1 MAVATE
7 LLRARAAGVRAA
19 RQGDA
24 LSANP
29 YRPAA
34 ATARERMLWRAW
46 LTGYE
51 TVRPMRIDY
60 SG

>member
-7 LLRARAAGVRAA
+7 LIRARSAGARAA

-29 YRPAA
+29 YRPRGR
-34 ATARERMLWRAW
+34 TARERMLWRAW
-46 LTGYE
+46 LAGYE
-51 TVRPMRIDY
+51 TVRPIPVDY